1 MSEDAVASVQAAEI
15 QRLRAENGDL
25 AALLRTQ
32 GVEMLDM
39 RDRVRALEAEIAVL
53 RGTLARPDTTD
64 DGPVTLIEGTPNAP
78 PHNE

>member
-1 MSEDAVASVQAAEI
+1 MSEDAVASIQVAEI

-39 RDRVRALEAEIAVL
+39 RDRIRALEAEIAVL
-53 RGTLARPDTTD
+53 RGTMARPESDD
-64 DGPVTLIEGTPNAP
+64 DGPATLVEGP
-78 PHNE
+78 PER

>member
-1 MSEDAVASVQAAEI
+1 MSEAAVTSIQAAEI
-15 QRLRAENGDL
+15 QRLRAENDDL

-53 RGTLARPDTTD
+53 RGTMARSEPDD
-64 DGPVTLIEGTPNAP
+64 DGPATLVEGPPNAP
-78 PHNE
+78 R

>member
-1 MSEDAVASVQAAEI
+1 MSEDAVTTIQVAEI

-39 RDRVRALEAEIAVL
+39 RDRIRALEAEIAVL
-53 RGTLARPDTTD
+53 RGTLARPEPD

-78 PHNE
+78 R